1 MNLIEAKVILNHYI
15 DENIPVF
22 WWGMPGVGKSKGIYQ
37 TLYGRGFH
45 KESIVEE
52 RLSQIESIDLR
63 GVPYVHDGLVKW
75 AKPDF
80 LRKLE
85 IGHEKYG
92 KSALFLDEGNS
103 GLPSTM
109 AASYQLVLDRR
120 IGPHSLP
127 PDCLV
132 LGAGNRQIDRAVVNR
147 MPSALA
153 NRFAHMDI
161 DPDMKAW
168 QEWANENGISPMVR
182 AFLQF
187 RENLLHKMDGSDLR
201 AFPSP
206 RSWEEVSKICDKG
219 DTVRQRL
226 VTGLVGEG
234 AGAEFEGFIQMWKTL
249 PPMAEIIRNPTGA
262 SIPHEPATRY
272 AVSTGLSRLADRNNL
287 TNILIYAARLP
298 KEFEISI
305 ATEAV
310 KRDKTLTQ
318 TTAYVNWAKRNQDVT
333 L

>member
-1 MNLIEAKVILNHYI
+1 MNLIEAKVILNHYL
-15 DENIPVF
+15 DKDIPAF
-22 WWGMPGVGKSKGIYQ
+22 LWGAPGLGKSDLVAEIAQERGIALVDIRA
-37 TLYGRGFH
+37 TLLDP
-45 KESIVEE
+45 V
-52 RLSQIESIDLR
+52 DLR
-63 GVPYVHDGLVKW
+63 GLPHVINGVSHWARPNFFPDRERDGERGILFFDELNQGMASVQS
-75 AKPDF
+75 ACF
-80 LRKLE
+80 QIVLNRK
-85 IGHEKYG
+85 
-92 KSALFLDEGNS
+92 S
-103 GLPSTM
+103 GDYDLPSGWM
-109 AASYQLVLDRR
+109 IVA
-120 IGPHSLP
+120 
-127 PDCLV
+127 
-132 LGAGNRQIDRAVVNR
+132 AGNRQTDRSAAQR

-153 NRFAHMDI
+153 NRFAHIDI

-168 QEWANENGISPMVR
+168 QEWANVHGISPMVR

-187 RENLLHKMDGSDLR
+187 RENLLHKMDGGDLR

-206 RSWEEVSKICDKG
+206 RAWAQVAKIAELG
-219 DTVRQRL
+219 DAVRQRL

-272 AVSTGLSRLADRNNL
+272 AVSTGLSRLADRNNFA
-287 TNILIYAARLP
+287 NILIYAARLP